1 MADFRL
7 NLEISWL
14 YIRSIPH
21 CVWFKSLVAQE
32 ARPKWARGWTSSMT
46 LNKSSSLPAILAL
59 GTTAPKLAG
68 HEKQQSLRYAT
79 ADDKKSA
86 FATFKPADVS
96 QQVLEYVTELQRPG
110 WRQRATPEPEELP
123 LTAEDLVPKNQRYP
137 RVTPAWLKH
146 EKQVLRFYA
155 FFQETVTERADENS
169 RKRHIIIMYYLEDGT
184 VSMSEPRIENSGI
197 VQGSFLKRQRVSRN
211 DGSGFI
217 GPEDLRCGIQITL
230 FGRTY
235 HITGC
240 DSFTRWYYR
249 EIGVDIGENEEVQE
263 DGWQKSYKLR
273 KLIDRGALPP
283 SRFSVEQKTIGQFQM
298 GAPPVSKKL
307 TQFLLNDRRV
317 LRFKG
322 YWDDHT
328 KYGARLYFNIHYY
341 LADNTMEFNEAHC
354 RNSGRYPA
362 PVFFK
367 RGPLRKQNV
376 AHCVPAMLTD
386 ESCVYLPEIFIRSM
400 LHVSL
405 AASGT
410 DVAVLDAEKLEEMMP
425 QSKGRA
431 ILELKKYLSHQV
443 GCSRFRQRI
452 LNGSAVELGDGQEIC
467 VPAELQLVIL
477 DFWPPEKDEDAKFV
491 SACAQNEVERVAE
504 MLQRPQNPNA
514 RDGDG
519 WPALHFAAERGNASC
534 VELLLEARAHLEIRA
549 VDSSSALHCAAFNGQ
564 SKVLKL
570 LLDARADKNSELREG
585 STALHLAAD
594 KNHSPVVRL
603 LLDAGAQ
610 KNRATDCDFTPLH
623 LAAMGGHSE
632 VVRLLL
638 DADAHK
644 NRAAE
649 YGFTPLHYS
658 AQRCHLEVV
667 RLLLDAGAQRDRAAD
682 YGVLPL
688 HLAAMGGHLEV
699 VRLFL
704 LTGAET
710 NQQTYSGY
718 TALHLAAMYQK
729 VEVVRLLLISDA
741 EANARTNSG
750 ETALHLAIKH
760 GHLGIV
766 RLLLA
771 AGADIDSEAK
781 CLASGHAEDLR
792 VGDSIDVW
800 GRKVVLFDCDDFTQK
815 FYKDYLDLDQRQNR
829 LDVSEKPV
837 THLKLT
843 PPPHNGVGKEEDSL
857 ISTQMINVKAPKVD
871 LEKLMVYTGEVLRFE
886 AKMANGL
893 AEDEMR
899 VLVIAYYPHD
909 DEVAVFEVPVRNSGH
924 WTGKFADKRR
934 MKNPATGKNF
944 KLSDL
949 VVGTTVTIAGQPL
962 HIVRADERCLR
973 FLEARPREF
982 PYADPVAC
990 CRKLAALKGEPEMQD
1005 PEGIDPDRLKDLAL
1019 HLGLDIVDHELVTVL
1034 RKFGEMDE
1042 EGNLRGWD

>member
-1 MADFRL
+1 M
-7 NLEISWL
+7 
-14 YIRSIPH
+14 
-21 CVWFKSLVAQE
+21 FKSQVKGRDINTAEFCRSFSSKKRRYSFHVSILQSSVDQFWELDRNTMEYSFAMLCGLGFFCDPASWQPALKLFPKGPAGPVATCDGHSGP
-32 ARPKWARGWTSSMT
+32 ARSCAMCSRRVTRSKGLCPSFWSSMT
-46 LNKSSSLPAILAL
+46 LNKSASLPAILALGTTAPKLAGAVGNTMEYSFAMLCGLGFFCDPASWQPALKLFPKGPAGPVATCDGHSGPARSCAMCSRRVTRSKGLCPSFWSSMTLNKSASLPAILAL

-79 ADDKKSA
+79 ANDKKSA

-96 QQVLEYVTELQRPG
+96 QQVLEYVMELQRPG

-123 LTAEDLVPKNQRYP
+123 VTVEDLVPKNQRYP

-211 DGSGFI
+211 DGTGFI

-249 EIGVDIGENEEVQE
+249 EIGVEIGENEEVQE
-263 DGWQKSYKLR
+263 DAWQKSYKLR

-367 RGPLRKQNV
+367 RGPLRKHNV

-386 ESCVYLPEIFIRSM
+386 ESCVYLP
-400 LHVSL
+400 
-405 AASGT
+405 
-410 DVAVLDAEKLEEMMP
+410 
-425 QSKGRA
+425 
-431 ILELKKYLSHQV
+431 
-443 GCSRFRQRI
+443 
-452 LNGSAVELGDGQEIC
+452 
-467 VPAELQLVIL
+467 
-477 DFWPPEKDEDAKFV
+477 
-491 SACAQNEVERVAE
+491 
-504 MLQRPQNPNA
+504 
-514 RDGDG
+514 
-519 WPALHFAAERGNASC
+519 
-534 VELLLEARAHLEIRA
+534 
-549 VDSSSALHCAAFNGQ
+549 
-564 SKVLKL
+564 
-570 LLDARADKNSELREG
+570 
-585 STALHLAAD
+585 
-594 KNHSPVVRL
+594 
-603 LLDAGAQ
+603 
-610 KNRATDCDFTPLH
+610 
-623 LAAMGGHSE
+623 
-632 VVRLLL
+632 
-638 DADAHK
+638 
-644 NRAAE
+644 
-649 YGFTPLHYS
+649 
-658 AQRCHLEVV
+658 
-667 RLLLDAGAQRDRAAD
+667 
-682 YGVLPL
+682 
-688 HLAAMGGHLEV
+688 
-699 VRLFL
+699 
-704 LTGAET
+704 
-710 NQQTYSGY
+710 
-718 TALHLAAMYQK
+718 
-729 VEVVRLLLISDA
+729 
-741 EANARTNSG
+741 
-750 ETALHLAIKH
+750 
-760 GHLGIV
+760 
-766 RLLLA
+766 
-771 AGADIDSEAK
+771 
-781 CLASGHAEDLR
+781 EDLR

-800 GRKVVLFDCDDFTQK
+800 GRKVVLFDCDAFTQK
-815 FYKDYLDLDQRQNR
+815 FYKEYLDLDQRQNR

-899 VLVIAYYPHD
+899 VL
-909 DEVAVFEVPVRNSGH
+909 
-924 WTGKFADKRR
+924 
-934 MKNPATGKNF
+934 
-944 KLSDL
+944 
-949 VVGTTVTIAGQPL
+949 
-962 HIVRADERCLR
+962 
-973 FLEARPREF
+973 
-982 PYADPVAC
+982 
-990 CRKLAALKGEPEMQD
+990 
-1005 PEGIDPDRLKDLAL
+1005 
-1019 HLGLDIVDHELVTVL
+1019 
-1034 RKFGEMDE
+1034 
-1042 EGNLRGWD
+1042 